1 MINNDCICALAT
13 ASGVGALGVIR
24 ISGENSIKITN
35 NIFHGK
41 NLENVDSHSIHYGY
55 IKDNEEIIDEVM
67 ISIFHAPKT
76 FTTEN
81 SAEISFHGS
90 PHIAR
95 RILQVLT
102 KNGARIAKPGEFT
115 LRAFINGRIDL
126 SQAESVADLISSEN
140 ESSRKIALNQLRGG
154 ISSEIS
160 LLRDS
165 LLNFA
170 SLVELELDFSEE
182 DVEFADRSSLLKLI
196 TKIEEKLKSLIDGFK
211 YGNAIKNGIPV
222 AIIGKPN
229 AGKST
234 LLNSLLKEERAI
246 VSEIEGTTRDT
257 IEEILNIEGNS
268 FRLIDTAGLRKTNDK
283 IEALGI
289 EKTREKAQQADIIIY
304 LIDIASND
312 ISEDLELVK
321 NLLNN
326 KTKLIIC
333 LTKIDEYNS
342 DNTYIIEKN
351 INDNFSNDF
360 HLIKISALKNINIH
374 ELKNELCNYIN
385 FLNFD
390 KDNTLITN
398 ERHFEALKKTEQS
411 LQNVKNSIFRNI
423 TTELLAYELRQSI
436 EYLGE
441 ITGEVSNDEILGN
454 IFSKF
459 CIGK

>member
-1 MINNDCICALAT
+1 MLNNDCICALAT
-13 ASGVGALGVIR
+13 ASGIGALGVIR
-24 ISGENSIKITN
+24 ISGKDAIKIVN
-35 NIFHGK
+35 SIFHGK
-41 NLENVDSHSIHYGY
+41 NLEKTTSHSIHYGY
-55 IKDNEEIIDEVM
+55 IIDNKEIIDEVM

-90 PHIAR
+90 PHIAK

-102 KNGARIAKPGEFT
+102 ENGARIAKPGEFT

-126 SQAESVADLISSEN
+126 SQAESIADLISSEN
-140 ESSRKIALNQLRGG
+140 ESSRKIALKQLRGG
-154 ISSEIS
+154 VSNEISS
-160 LLRDS
+160 LRND

-170 SLVELELDFSEE
+170 SLMELELDFSEE
-182 DVEFADRSSLLKLI
+182 DVEFADRSALLKLI
-196 TKIEEKLKSLIDGFK
+196 TKIEEKLKSLIEGFK
-211 YGNAIKNGIPV
+211 YGNAVKNGIPV

-257 IEEILNIEGNS
+257 IEEIINIDGYS
-268 FRLIDTAGLRKTNDK
+268 FRLIDTAGLRETNNK

-289 EKTREKAQQADIIIY
+289 EKTKEKAQKADIIIY
-304 LIDIASND
+304 LIDITSND
-312 ISEDLELVK
+312 ISEDIKLIK
-321 NLLNN
+321 NTINN
-326 KTKLIIC
+326 KIKLIIC
-333 LTKIDEYNS
+333 FTKIDEYNS
-342 DNTYIIEKN
+342 DNIDIIEKKLNNDILHDFN
-351 INDNFSNDF
+351 I
-360 HLIKISALKNINIH
+360 IKISALKNINIK
-374 ELKNELCNYIN
+374 ELKSELSNYIN
-385 FLNFD
+385 SLNFGE
-390 KDNTLITN
+390 NNIIITN
-398 ERHFEALKKTEQS
+398 ERHFEALKKSKQS
-411 LQNVKNSIFRNI
+411 LQNVKESIFQNI